1 MFETIRHIKDKN
13 LKRQYI
19 KFIIKN
25 NNKKHF
31 SIYNN
36 NDTFDILLSFIFHL
50 KYLIFSIYNSFIHYI
65 QFFHLFIFRFHF
77 LVLLIFMFFT
87 FTLTLNN
94 NSRIPTKLILSAYF
108 PNKEINR
115 ITYDKILEKEKENKK
130 TKVLKMNYDEYQKL
144 YNALKANKSIDGM
157 PCENCFQ
164 SKHENRNCENN
175 MNINKINDDSSL
187 KDFFAKI
194 KKNKSKADNFNSP
207 AFSKKMGYLIF
218 HNETFITYLVL
229 IFSSSCFYFFIKYTI
244 YSKIKDSFIFNVVCI
259 SITFNILYILYR
271 LEFFFSSN
279 FFFIIIMYN
288 NKCLIESVYINLK
301 YQRKDFEIFSTS
313 LIAFNFLQFCLKT
326 IILLNLT
333 IISGILSIFFFR
345 TWINYIL
352 FYICLFTL
360 IVFFA
365 NCLESITPYIFKPIK
380 NLIIFFLGIFNLLFS
395 KLLLNI
401 FINKISFLRNIFMDI
416 LDKKEKVDCLYLIS
430 DLFTIF
436 CFGYIRGYLE
446 FQIEGLLLI
455 DELTDNKELRDLS
468 DLKELKEERDKFLFK
483 KNLILEKIIIWPTM
497 YILSFLFCLLEIF
510 IKEKVCLFMSIYL
523 VKILITYHSNI
534 FNIKNSKFLFSAFS
548 AIFLVFNIEFSCCEE
563 NIYIINLLYSYT
575 SIDKSFIRIALKIF
589 ISLVIY
595 YFIITINFNI
605 AMVIEEKNKLENSS
619 IMKRIQSEA
628 FDEIINS
635 SKLEKKEYKI
645 ISTIF
650 NFSSI
655 ASDLILN
662 HFLICLLIAI
672 YQYYEDSFVI
682 KLINALTI
690 AIICITKIIYLK
702 DITNN
707 YYYYF
712 SNYIWLMIS
721 LRLIFLCR
729 NEFSIILC
737 ICHTNL
743 QVFIYYFYINRK
755 NSAFLNALFLL
766 TVIIRCWQIY
776 SLFLVTNTIFII
788 LLVTINFINNNI
800 KYLNEEDNKKNGD
813 QKDNNENFGI
823 VNIYL
828 SLSFV
833 FLVPITIFFIIYLK
847 FPKYHFLLNY
857 LDKFIKDLIVVIK
870 EYYENFRAKE
880 HFDWIDSFEFN
891 FIDQMINF
899 IERIRTSL
907 EN

>member
-1 MFETIRHIKDKN
+1 
-13 LKRQYI
+13 
-19 KFIIKN
+19 
-25 NNKKHF
+25 
-31 SIYNN
+31 
-36 NDTFDILLSFIFHL
+36 
-50 KYLIFSIYNSFIHYI
+50 
-65 QFFHLFIFRFHF
+65 
-77 LVLLIFMFFT
+77 
-87 FTLTLNN
+87 
-94 NSRIPTKLILSAYF
+94 
-108 PNKEINR
+108 
-115 ITYDKILEKEKENKK
+115 
-130 TKVLKMNYDEYQKL
+130 
-144 YNALKANKSIDGM
+144 
-157 PCENCFQ
+157 
-164 SKHENRNCENN
+164 
-175 MNINKINDDSSL
+175 
-187 KDFFAKI
+187 
-194 KKNKSKADNFNSP
+194 
-207 AFSKKMGYLIF
+207 
-218 HNETFITYLVL
+218 
-229 IFSSSCFYFFIKYTI
+229 
-244 YSKIKDSFIFNVVCI
+244 
-259 SITFNILYILYR
+259 
-271 LEFFFSSN
+271 
-279 FFFIIIMYN
+279 
-288 NKCLIESVYINLK
+288 
-301 YQRKDFEIFSTS
+301 
-313 LIAFNFLQFCLKT
+313 
-326 IILLNLT
+326 
-333 IISGILSIFFFR
+333 
-345 TWINYIL
+345 
-352 FYICLFTL
+352 
-360 IVFFA
+360 
-365 NCLESITPYIFKPIK
+365 
-380 NLIIFFLGIFNLLFS
+380 
-395 KLLLNI
+395 
-401 FINKISFLRNIFMDI
+401 
-416 LDKKEKVDCLYLIS
+416 
-430 DLFTIF
+430 
-436 CFGYIRGYLE
+436 
-446 FQIEGLLLI
+446 
-455 DELTDNKELRDLS
+455 
-468 DLKELKEERDKFLFK
+468 
-483 KNLILEKIIIWPTM
+483 
-497 YILSFLFCLLEIF
+497 
-510 IKEKVCLFMSIYL
+510 
-523 VKILITYHSNI
+523 
-534 FNIKNSKFLFSAFS
+534 
-548 AIFLVFNIEFSCCEE
+548 
-563 NIYIINLLYSYT
+563 
-575 SIDKSFIRIALKIF
+575 
-589 ISLVIY
+589 
-595 YFIITINFNI
+595 
-605 AMVIEEKNKLENSS
+605 MVIEEKNKLENSS

-766 TVIIRCWQIY
+766 
-776 SLFLVTNTIFII
+776 
-788 LLVTINFINNNI
+788 NFINNNI
-800 KYLNEEDNKKNGD
+800 NYLNEDDNKKNGD

-857 LDKFIKDLIVVIK
+857 LDKFIKDLILVIK